1 MTVAEHPFAPED
13 VMACV
18 DGALPPAQE
27 AEVRAHLAA
36 CAACQA
42 VAVDV
47 RGVSRALARWVVED
61 APATLV
67 SSRIVPPRRRPID
80 RLNAW
85 LWRPGSQ
92 LGLGAAMLV
101 VLAWAM
107 TVDRHQ
113 GKLLMGPELA
123 SSPAAV
129 SSPRA
134 SEAGSSLPPLPDD
147 ARAMALAVDEADA
160 RVSARTVVARQVP
173 PLPSPAIARTAR
185 LRLRTGDFDK
195 VRSDIDRVLTELR
208 STATRFLNGYVPS
221 AAGPRSLDELIVA
234 PGLGE
239 RSGIVGAITLAEAA
253 LT

>member
-27 AEVRAHLAA
+27 AQVRAHLAA

-47 RGVSRALARWVVED
+47 RGVSRDLARWVVED

-67 SSRIVPPRRRPID
+67 SSRIDLPRRRPID

-123 SSPAAV
+123 SSPAAA

-134 SEAGSSLPPLPDD
+134 SEAGASLPLPDD
-147 ARAMALAVDEADA
+147 ARAMALAVDEVDA
-160 RVSARTVVARQVP
+160 RLSARTVVARQVP
-173 PLPSPAIARTAR
+173 PLPPAAPAIARTAR
-185 LRLRTGDFDK
+185 LRCC
-195 VRSDIDRVLTELR
+195 
-208 STATRFLNGYVPS
+208 
-221 AAGPRSLDELIVA
+221 
-234 PGLGE
+234 
-239 RSGIVGAITLAEAA
+239 
-253 LT
+253 